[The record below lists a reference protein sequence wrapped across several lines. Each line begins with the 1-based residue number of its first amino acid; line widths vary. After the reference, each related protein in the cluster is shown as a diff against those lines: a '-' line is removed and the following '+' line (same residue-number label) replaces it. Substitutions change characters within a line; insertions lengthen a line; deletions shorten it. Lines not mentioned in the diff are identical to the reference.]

1 MLTYEY
7 HCERNRKTVQVRH
20 GIREKIA
27 TWGELRQRAG
37 LPADDTPDD
46 ATVER
51 LIFGGQ
57 LASVNGGTPSSVEAA
72 KAALPMMSGCCGN
85 PSGCS
90 RHG

>member
-1 MLTYEY
+1 MLTYDY
-7 HCERNRKTVQVRH
+7 HCARNQKTVQVQH

-37 LPADDTPDD
+37 LPQDNTPDD
-46 ATVER
+46 AEVER
-51 LIFGGQ
+51 LISGG
-57 LASVNGGTPSSVEAA
+57 LLGSVNGGTPSSAEAA
-72 KAALPMMSGCCGN
+72 KNALPMMGGCCGN